1 MFNLEKTIMST
12 KAEADLRREIVEIG
26 QRVYDRFFVA
36 ANDGNISVR
45 LDGETMLI
53 TPTGVSKGFMSPED
67 ILRISLAEMDEET
80 IRQMVRRVVY
90 RTLGM
95 TRISPPVP
103 ARPLVTEADVRAVSV
118 GGQLSVPHGA
128 LITPLAWQAAL
139 ERHVTLEKS
148 PALYR
153 APYWTRYNVQYGAAP
168 APSPEEL
175 STGEGRRPSSE
186 TPMHVAIYRARPDVG
201 AVVHTHAPATT
212 AFATTNVR
220 LDEPL
225 LPEVLVGI
233 GPVAL
238 VPYARAGTTSLPQVM
253 APYLADHDAF
263 LLANHGAVTVGRT
276 LEEAY
281 FQMERLELFARIRL
295 AALTLGPTH
304 PLPSEEITQLTA
316 LWEQSRGRE

>member
-1 MFNLEKTIMST
+1 MTT
-12 KAEADLRREIVEIG
+12 RREADLRREIVEIG

-67 ILRISLAEMDEET
+67 ILRISLAELDEKT

-95 TRISPPVP
+95 TRISPPGP
-103 ARPLVTEADVRAVSV
+103 ARPLVTEADVRAVPV

-128 LITPLAWQAAL
+128 LITPLARQVAL
-139 ERHVTLEKS
+139 ERGVTLEK
-148 PALYR
+148 
-153 APYWTRYNVQYGAAP
+153 APAAP
-168 APSPEEL
+168 PPEVL
-175 STGEGRRPSSE
+175 GTGEGRRPSSE

-238 VPYARAGTTSLPQVM
+238 VPYARAGTTSLPQAM
-253 APYLADHDAF
+253 APYLANHDAF

-304 PLPSEEITQLTA
+304 PLPSEEVTQLTA